1 MRDLPHTLIQC
12 LLQQNRSGTDED
24 KTINREEDMRCYI
37 GGMPSLTDLCLAM
50 STYPLAMIRGVSEF
64 VMMIYDP
71 AVTFAFPDTKE
82 EAYRR
87 SLLHLYLI
95 SVVDGSTLN
104 RCVHSFEVE

>member
-12 LLQQNRSGTDED
+12 LLQQNRSGTGED
-24 KTINREEDMRCYI
+24 KTINREKDIYI
-37 GGMPSLTDLCLAM
+37 GGMPSLTYLCLAM

-71 AVTFAFPDTKE
+71 AVTFAFRDTKE

-95 SVVDGSTLN
+95 SVVDRSTLN